1 MIKFFIDIFCKDT
14 IIGLCQ
20 FEDIKK
26 RKAYRYKQKSS
37 PLFKKREEQNVRFDN
52 HFIGPMAYPL

>member
-1 MIKFFIDIFCKDT
+1 MIKYFIDIFCKDT

-26 RKAYRYKQKSS
+26 RKRHKYQQKYS
-37 PLFKKREEQNVRFDN
+37 PLFEQREEQKIKINN
-52 HFIGPMAYPL
+52 HFIGPMAYHL

>member
-1 MIKFFIDIFCKDT
+1 MIKYFIDIFCKDT

-26 RKAYRYKQKSS
+26 RKRYKFKQKNS
-37 PLFKKREEQNVRFDN
+37 PLFTKREEPKIKFNN
-52 HFIGPMAYPL
+52 HFIGPMVYPL